1 MSFFFLQIWVTGHQ
15 SHPAWVIKLQMIF
28 RWSLSNPHPCRYI
41 AHWRLKGMTS
51 PKNTYSFG
59 HLHCFNSTMYA
70 YCLLGRPKNDRP
82 SSQKLWPN
90 LIFGLIGPL
99 KLQCKT
105 SNWWPEPIYG
115 SIMLKICARNFLTKL
130 HPFFTYVGKKIGP
143 TYWIVN
149 IQDRDRYYLGICQ
162 DLNTFLVNNPDET
175 VASTIPSLSQFQFVF
190 SCPLFT
196 PWSSP

>member
-1 MSFFFLQIWVTGHQ
+1 MLQCNRQGLCHLCHCHLPTDILIFTSFLRPKVTFPGSFPRWKHVLFLFTKLGDCSPVT
-15 SHPAWVIKLQMIF
+15 S
-28 RWSLSNPHPCRYI
+28 SLSDQTADDFSMIPLQSASLPLHS
-41 AHWRLKGMTS
+41 HWRLKGMTS

-115 SIMLKICARNFLTKL
+115 SIMLKTCVCHFLTKL
-130 HPFFTYVGKKIGP
+130 HPFFTYEGGKKIGP
-143 TYWIVN
+143 T
-149 IQDRDRYYLGICQ
+149 
-162 DLNTFLVNNPDET
+162 
-175 VASTIPSLSQFQFVF
+175 
-190 SCPLFT
+190 
-196 PWSSP
+196 

>member
-1 MSFFFLQIWVTGHQ
+1 MLQCNRQGLCPCKLSSVSFANWHFDIHLLLRPEVTIVHFQGENMSFFFLQNWVTVHQ

-51 PKNTYSFG
+51 RKNTYSFG

-115 SIMLKICARNFLTKL
+115 SIMLK
-130 HPFFTYVGKKIGP
+130 FFVSFF
-143 TYWIVN
+143 N
-149 IQDRDRYYLGICQ
+149 Q
-162 DLNTFLVNNPDET
+162 
-175 VASTIPSLSQFQFVF
+175 VASIFHFEGGKQKNVF
-190 SCPLFT
+190 WAT
-196 PWSSP
+196 

>member
-1 MSFFFLQIWVTGHQ
+1 MLQCNRQGLCHLCHCHLANWHIDIHLLFKTKGYISRFISKVKTCPFSFYKIGWL

-115 SIMLKICARNFLTKL
+115 SIMLKTCVCHFLTKL
-130 HPFFTYVGKKIGP
+130 HPFFTYEGGKKIGP
-143 TYWIVN
+143 N
-149 IQDRDRYYLGICQ
+149 
-162 DLNTFLVNNPDET
+162 
-175 VASTIPSLSQFQFVF
+175 A
-190 SCPLFT
+190 
-196 PWSSP
+196 